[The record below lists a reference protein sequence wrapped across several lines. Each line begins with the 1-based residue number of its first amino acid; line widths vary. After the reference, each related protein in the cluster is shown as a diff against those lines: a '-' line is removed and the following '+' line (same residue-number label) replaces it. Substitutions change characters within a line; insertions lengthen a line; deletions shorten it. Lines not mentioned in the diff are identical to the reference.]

1 VLQMKRRPRIHYT
14 ESQKAL
20 MWERWQKGESLQH
33 IAQLFDRNHSS
44 IQRILAETGGI
55 RPAPRHRSRWVL
67 TLAEREEISR
77 AVVAGHSMRSIAA
90 QIGRAPSTISREI
103 KRNGGQECYRANQ
116 ADQSAW
122 DRGRRPKIGKL
133 AVNRALARLVAGK
146 LQLQWSPEQ
155 VAGWLKRTYPDD
167 PSLQVSHETI
177 YRSLFIQA
185 RGALKKELVE
195 HLRRTR
201 VMRRSRHHTQK
212 TDDHGRI
219 TDTVSISERPA
230 SVEDRAVP
238 GHWEGDLLFGSKNSQ
253 IATLVERHTRYAM
266 LVKVSG
272 KDTETVI
279 NALIKNARKLPEELY
294 KSLTWDRGTEMAD
307 HKRFT
312 LATDIQVYFCDPQ
325 NPWQRGS
332 NENTN
337 GLLRQYLPK
346 GTNLS
351 GYSQAKLNAVAR
363 RLNERPRKTLNYET
377 PAERFHQTV
386 ASIG

>member
-1 VLQMKRRPRIHYT
+1 MRPRIHYT

-20 MWERWQKGESLQH
+20 MWERWQKGESLQQ

-44 IQRILAETGGI
+44 IQGILAVTGGI
-55 RPAPRHRSRWVL
+55 RPAPRRRSRWAL

-77 AVVAGHSMRSIAA
+77 AVVAGHSMRSIAV
-90 QIGRAPSTISREI
+90 QLGRAPSTISREI
-103 KRNGGQECYRANQ
+103 KRNGGQACYRASR
-116 ADQSAW
+116 AEESAW
-122 DRGRRPKIGKL
+122 DRGRRPKTCKL
-133 AVNRALARLVAGK
+133 AQNRALARIVAGK
-146 LQLQWSPEQ
+146 LQRRWSPQQ

-167 PSLQVSHETI
+167 PSLQVSPETI

-195 HLRRTR
+195 HLRRRR
-201 VMRRSRHHTQK
+201 VMRRSRHHTMK
-212 TDDHGRI
+212 TDKHGRI

-253 IATLVERHTRYAM
+253 IATLVERRTRYAM
-266 LVKVSG
+266 LVKVTG
-272 KDTETVI
+272 KDSETVI
-279 NALIKNARKLPEELY
+279 NALIKHARKLPEELY
-294 KSLTWDRGTEMAD
+294 KSLTWDRGKEMAE

-325 NPWQRGS
+325 NPWQRGT

-337 GLLRQYLPK
+337 GLFRQYFPK
-346 GTNLS
+346 GTDLS
-351 GYSQAKLNAVAR
+351 GYSQAQLNAVAR
-363 RLNERPRKTLNYET
+363 QLNERPRKTLNFET